1 MVQQKREPFSLKKRA
16 KSFVYA
22 ARGIRWLFAEHNA
35 WIHLVAAILVVIAGF
50 LFGIT
55 HTEWMIICICIGS
68 VFAAEAFNTAIE
80 KLSDVVSPQWNN
92 KIGKVKDL
100 AAGAVLI
107 TAITAAIVG
116 LIIFIPY
123 LC

>member
-1 MVQQKREPFSLKKRA
+1 MNQPQKEPFSLHKRA
-16 KSFVYA
+16 KSFEYA
-22 ARGIRWLFAEHNA
+22 ARGIKWLFAEHNA
-35 WIHLVAAILVVIAGF
+35 WIHLIATIVVIIAGF
-50 LFGIT
+50 CFDIT
-55 HTEWMIICICIGS
+55 RTEWMMVCICIGM
-68 VFAAEAFNTAIE
+68 VFAAETFNTAIE
-80 KLSDVVSPQWNN
+80 KLCDVVSPEWND

-107 TAITAAIVG
+107 TAIVAAIVG